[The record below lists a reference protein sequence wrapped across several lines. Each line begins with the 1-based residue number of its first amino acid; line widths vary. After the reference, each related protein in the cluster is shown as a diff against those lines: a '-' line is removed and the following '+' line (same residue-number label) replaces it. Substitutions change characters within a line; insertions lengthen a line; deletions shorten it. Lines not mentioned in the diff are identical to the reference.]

1 METSAIAQIAEALKT
16 GKLPDGQAWDIG
28 AAVRLIVDSLARAD
42 AGISVDSVR
51 LAAKA
56 LNKQRHFDHT
66 RMLGEAWRDVRGFDA
81 TIAKHHAQALINLSA
96 LEAAERLL
104 HDGLVRIKAPGT
116 GAQSESE
123 VLEYEGLLGRIYK
136 QRFVATGDKDS
147 LVMATDQYF
156 SQYDASPDKPY
167 WHGINAVALRARE
180 EREGVRRAGVPASGA
195 LAGAIQRQVT
205 QLNRRN
211 PNDPWC
217 AATLSEAC
225 LALGKCDQAEL
236 WLYRFLH
243 HRAVQPFDV
252 ESYDRQLREIW
263 QGTAS
268 GGGAGCADRLAA
280 IIARHTART
289 QMRWSVSASAVPAMA
304 RALEADP
311 SAFEKNFS
319 GEGSFSLDVVKRM
332 LGLCSS
338 IGCVCNTNGERL
350 GTGFLVD
357 GAWLKPSFGTG
368 PVFVTN
374 AHVISDAVANAIPL
388 ASARITFEVE
398 SASAGAPVFYKAK
411 DLLFTSAPGDL
422 GVRSG
427 TSGNLDVTV
436 VRLEALPDRFAG
448 LKTATVLPLIGP
460 KAKAY
465 VVGHPRGSGL
475 QISLH
480 DSLLLDIDDDERLVH
495 YRTPTD
501 PGSSGSPVFNALWE
515 IIALHHGG
523 SASTPRLHGEGTY
536 EANEGIALSAV
547 RRTLGA

>member
-1 METSAIAQIAEALKT
+1 METRAIAQLADALKN
-16 GKLPDGQAWDIG
+16 GELPDAQAWDIG
-28 AAVRLIVDSLARAD
+28 AAVWSIVDSLPRAEAGVGVDAVRRAARA
-42 AGISVDSVR
+42 
-51 LAAKA
+51 
-56 LNKQRHFDHT
+56 LNGQRQYDHT
-66 RMLGEAWRDVRGFDA
+66 RMLGQAWTEVRGFDA

-96 LEAAERLL
+96 LDAAEKVLQ
-104 HDGLVRIKAPGT
+104 DGLVRIKAPGA
-116 GAQSESE
+116 GAQAASE

-147 LVMATDQYF
+147 LVRATDQYF
-156 SQYDASPDKPY
+156 AQYDANPDKPY

-180 EREGVRRAGVPASGA
+180 EREGVRRAGLPSSET
-195 LAGAIQRQVT
+195 LADAIQRQVA

-211 PNDPWC
+211 PDDRWH
-217 AATLSEAC
+217 AATLSEAF

-263 QGTAS
+263 QGGASDGGTA
-268 GGGAGCADRLAA
+268 CVDRLTA
-280 IIARHTART
+280 IIARHIART
-289 QMRWSVSASAVPAMA
+289 QSRWSVSAAAIPAMA
-304 RALEADP
+304 QALAADP
-311 SAFEKNFS
+311 RAFEKNFS
-319 GEGSFSLDVVKRM
+319 GEGSFTIDIVKRM
-332 LGLCSS
+332 LGVCSS

-357 GAWLKPSFGTG
+357 GAALKASFGPG

-374 AHVISDAVANAIPL
+374 AHVISETLANAIRLPN
-388 ASARITFEVE
+388 ARVTFEVE
-398 SASAGAPVFYKAK
+398 SAVAGEPVFYKATE
-411 DLLFTSAPGDL
+411 LLFNSAPGDL
-422 GVRSG
+422 GVCRGPSE
-427 TSGNLDVTV
+427 NLDVTV
-436 VRLEALPDRFAG
+436 VRLEALPDRFTG
-448 LKTATVLPLIGP
+448 LETANALPLVDA

-515 IIALHHGG
+515 VIALHHGG

-536 EANEGIALSAV
+536 EANEGIALSAI
-547 RRTLGA
+547 RRTLSA